1 MLPVGFLLKINLF
14 NIMYRN
20 SLFSVL
26 HIAIKAYFVKKINM
40 KKILLSFSALL
51 FSACLFQANAQSE
64 EEMKKWMDYS
74 TPSDVHKMMAS
85 WDGNWKEE
93 INFWMAPGAPP
104 QKMESKCVNK
114 MILGGRYQE
123 SKHIGDFG
131 GMPFEGISTL
141 AWDNAGKYFISTW
154 IDNMGTGLT
163 VLKGE
168 WDAAT
173 KTITLKGEMMDAMT
187 GKAGPM
193 RETLKIVDENTQIM
207 EQFNMKDGKEYKSME
222 IKFTRIK

>member
-1 MLPVGFLLKINLF
+1 
-14 NIMYRN
+14 
-20 SLFSVL
+20 
-26 HIAIKAYFVKKINM
+26 
-40 KKILLSFSALL
+40 
-51 FSACLFQANAQSE
+51 
-64 EEMKKWMDYS
+64 
-74 TPSDVHKMMAS
+74 
-85 WDGNWKEE
+85 
-93 INFWMAPGAPP
+93 
-104 QKMESKCVNK
+104 
-114 MILGGRYQE
+114 
-123 SKHIGDFG
+123 
-131 GMPFEGISTL
+131 
-141 AWDNAGKYFISTW
+141 
-154 IDNMGTGLT
+154 MGTGLT